1 MVGWLC
7 WMVGCYVVLSVVA
20 VIWVAIVGCSA
31 ADCYV
36 VVYALC
42 LLGLAFIVACCLCWL
57 V

>member
-20 VIWVAIVGCSA
+20 VIWFAIVGCSA
-31 ADCYV
+31 AGCYV

-42 LLGLAFIVACCLCWL
+42 LLGLVFIVACCLCWL